1 MSVEVIVPPPA
12 ANQYKIN
19 WTLSE
24 PAFLLL
30 TKTLGRL
37 TATNLLYTEY
47 VELANVRDTLDSNGP

>member
-12 ANQYKIN
+12 ASQYKIN

-30 TKTLGRL
+30 TKTLGGL
-37 TATNLLYTEY
+37 SCTEHLYTEY
-47 VELANVRDTLDSNGP
+47 VELVEVKDLLDI